1 MKAGSRSKGIGR
13 GRRGRESGPAAENP
27 FARFDEAPGSPPAR
41 APTSAAPASAATPTP
56 APKPTVKPRPAP
68 PARVDPS
75 PNPRTH
81 AKRVAVRPPGA
92 GPRQRLRRVVGLTVL
107 FFLVMPAMPV
117 LLLRIVPPPAS
128 AMMLKRWVDAQA
140 AGRDF
145 DLQYHWVSSKKISPS
160 LRAAVVASE
169 DQRFYDHAGFD
180 WKELQNALDEWRDG
194 GSLRGASTISQ
205 QVAKNLFLWP
215 GRSFLRKVF
224 EAWFTFW
231 IEWLWPKERILE
243 VYLNIAELGDGVFG
257 AEAAAR
263 RYFKHPAA
271 TLVPHESA
279 LLAAMLP
286 SPLRSNPKNPST
298 YLRQRQRWILRQL

>member
-1 MKAGSRSKGIGR
+1 MKAGSRAKGIGR
-13 GRRGRESGPAAENP
+13 GRRGRESGSDAENP
-27 FARFDEAPGSPPAR
+27 FAPFEESPASLPR
-41 APTSAAPASAATPTP
+41 ATSAPLDTGPNVQGNRKPIATP
-56 APKPTVKPRPAP
+56 
-68 PARVDPS
+68 
-75 PNPRTH
+75 
-81 AKRVAVRPPGA
+81 PPGPGA
-92 GPRQRLRRVVGLTVL
+92 RPSPRQRLRRAVALAVL

-117 LLLRIVPPPAS
+117 LLLRVVPPPAS
-128 AMMLKRWVDAQA
+128 TMMVKRWVDARS

-145 DLQYHWVSSKKISPS
+145 DLQYDWVSSKKIARS

-169 DQRFYDHAGFD
+169 DQRFYDHGGFD
-180 WKELQNALDEWRDG
+180 WKELGNAVDEWRGG

-224 EAWFTFW
+224 EAWFTLW

-243 VYLNIAELGDGVFG
+243 VYLNIAEMGDGVFG
-257 AEAAAR
+257 AEAASR

-286 SPLRSNPKNPST
+286 SPLRSNPANPSG
-298 YLRQRQRWILRQL
+298 YLRARQRWILRQM